1 MRLMDEKGRVFG
13 KLNIF
18 DLLVILLLLAGLI
31 GMATRLINPGA
42 DDGIKRNATYQ
53 LEISGVQQYAVD
65 AYQVGDALYEKDV
78 LLGHVTA
85 VEVSPYQTTNQQ
97 PDGSYQL
104 VDHLL
109 YYTIRLT
116 VATDQLSDKAG
127 YHIGKQELLNGTTH
141 QVSNGFIS
149 CEATV
154 RELIVEAQS

>member
-1 MRLMDEKGRVFG
+1 M
-13 KLNIF
+13 
-18 DLLVILLLLAGLI
+18 
-31 GMATRLINPGA
+31 
-42 DDGIKRNATYQ
+42 
-53 LEISGVQQYAVD
+53 
-65 AYQVGDALYEKDV
+65 
-78 LLGHVTA
+78 
-85 VEVSPYQTTNQQ
+85 
-97 PDGSYQL
+97 
-104 VDHLL
+104 